1 MCRYV
6 YSYECL
12 ILLNRHFFDDPEIR
26 LKDVASPIPLLISA
40 GGVGVG
46 GGGIGVLHTS
56 ESPVI
61 LESGGGGGA
70 DGFED
75 VSIVTSASRL
85 SYSSEDL
92 PERDD
97 PVSTPMQCLN

>member
-1 MCRYV
+1 M
-6 YSYECL
+6 
-12 ILLNRHFFDDPEIR
+12 NRHFFDDPEIR

-46 GGGIGVLHTS
+46 GGGGIGVLHTS

-61 LESGGGGGA
+61 LETGGGGA

-97 PVSTPMQCLN
+97 PVSTPMLKLQCEILEFLV

>member
-1 MCRYV
+1 M
-6 YSYECL
+6 
-12 ILLNRHFFDDPEIR
+12 NRHFFDDPEIR

-46 GGGIGVLHTS
+46 GGGGGIGVLHTS

-61 LESGGGGGA
+61 LETGGGGGA

-97 PVSTPMQCLN
+97 PVSTPMQCLNYLQYCMKF

>member
-40 GGVGVG
+40 GGVDV